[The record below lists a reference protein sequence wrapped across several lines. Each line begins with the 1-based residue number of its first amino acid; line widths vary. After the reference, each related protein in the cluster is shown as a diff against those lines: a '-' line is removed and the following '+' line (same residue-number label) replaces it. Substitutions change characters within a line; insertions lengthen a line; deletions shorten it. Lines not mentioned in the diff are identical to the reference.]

1 MDFKRI
7 IVAAIAMMAMGH
19 VQAVLIEFGGTVT
32 DIDDDNG
39 LLVQT
44 FGDQFAA
51 AEDDLVTGLI
61 SLSGQIS
68 SDDTFFHGALYS
80 IDPRAGQDSFNLTI
94 NQQDLV
100 FVPSYILIGN
110 DRPCHTGST
119 PCDTADYWI
128 VGANLRG
135 VLIQLVFIIRDGEW
149 LDDEQFFMID
159 SYPSNY
165 EEVFVR
171 AYHSSVSTNPPILL
185 TATVDSKFV
194 SLPVPS
200 TVALFGIGLVLFG
213 LGLVSRKAKRAA

>member
-1 MDFKRI
+1 MYVKRI

-19 VQAVLIEFGGTVT
+19 VQAVLIEFVGTVT
-32 DIDDDNG
+32 DIDDTSA

-44 FGDQFAA
+44 FGDDFDAA
-51 AEDDLVTGLI
+51 DDDLVTGLI

-68 SDDTFFHGALYS
+68 SDDPSHFHGARYF

-100 FVPSYILIGN
+100 FEPSYILIGN
-110 DRPCHTGST
+110 DRPCHISDS
-119 PCDTADYWI
+119 CETADYWS

-135 VLIQLVFIIRDGEW
+135 VLIELTFLIRDGEW

-165 EEVFVR
+165 EEVIVR
-171 AYHSSVSTNPPILL
+171 SYDYSVRTNPSILL
-185 TATVDSKFV
+185 SATVDSKFV

-200 TVALFGIGLVLFG
+200 TVALFGIGLVSLALTRRRAF
-213 LGLVSRKAKRAA
+213 AK

>member
-32 DIDDDNG
+32 DIDNSNG

-44 FGDQFAA
+44 FGDHFAA
-51 AEDDLVTGLI
+51 AEDDLVTGLV
-61 SLSGQIS
+61 SLSGQINYINPS
-68 SDDTFFHGALYS
+68 YVNGALYGF
-80 IDPRAGQDSFNLTI
+80 DRRAGQDSFNLTI

-100 FVPSYILIGN
+100 FEPSYIVIGN
-110 DRPCHTGST
+110 DRPCPISASCETV
-119 PCDTADYWI
+119 DYWT

-135 VLIQLVFIIRDGEW
+135 VLIGLTFFTRDGEW

-165 EEVFVR
+165 EEVIVR
-171 AYHSSVSTNPPILL
+171 SYHYSVWTNPPILL

-200 TVALFGIGLVLFG
+200 TVALFGIGLASLVLT
-213 LGLVSRKAKRAA
+213 RRRAFAN

>member
-32 DIDDDNG
+32 DIDDSNG

-44 FGDQFAA
+44 FGDHFAA
-51 AEDDLVTGLI
+51 ADEDLVTGLV
-61 SLSGQIS
+61 SLSGQIIFVIPS
-68 SDDTFFHGALYS
+68 YVNGALYY

-171 AYHSSVSTNPPILL
+171 AYHYSVPTNPPILL

-200 TVALFGIGLVLFG
+200 TVALFGIGLVSLALTRRRAF
-213 LGLVSRKAKRAA
+213 AK

>member
-32 DIDDDNG
+32 DIDDNNG

-61 SLSGQIS
+61 SLSGQIIPFRLS
-68 SDDTFFHGALYS
+68 HFHGTTYY
-80 IDPRAGQDSFNLTI
+80 IDPRAERSFNLTI
-94 NQQDLV
+94 NQHNLV
-100 FVPSYILIGN
+100 FKSQYILIGN

-128 VGANLRG
+128 VGANLSG
-135 VLIQLVFIIRDGEW
+135 VLIQLVYIIRDGEW

-171 AYHSSVSTNPPILL
+171 AYQDSFPNPPILL
-185 TATVDSKFV
+185 TATVDSEFV